1 MTTYY
6 TDSTT
11 PTAYKDSSAYSV
23 GIANKI
29 TYALYEDTATWS
41 AWESWAS
48 SNALN
53 ALNITNFSSRAI
65 NVIGVWETLIKGQ
78 TNSVNDW
85 ATSFM
90 CMEDKATTDPR
101 GGWCAAANI
110 STVSSTTTYD
120 SLTYRA
126 TATNFDTLVEA

>member
-48 SNALN
+48 
-53 ALNITNFSSRAI
+53 
-65 NVIGVWETLIKGQ
+65 
-78 TNSVNDW
+78 
-85 ATSFM
+85 
-90 CMEDKATTDPR
+90 
-101 GGWCAAANI
+101 
-110 STVSSTTTYD
+110 
-120 SLTYRA
+120 
-126 TATNFDTLVEA
+126 